1 MAGIRLQPPEPFN
14 FKQPNEWTRWKR
26 RFEQYRVASGLV
38 EKGEACQVCTLL
50 YCMGKEAG
58 DVLTTTKIEEADK
71 KKYDKVI
78 DKFDGFF
85 KVWWNT
91 VFE

>member
-1 MAGIRLQPPEPFN
+1 MFNYNFN
-14 FKQPNEWTRWKR
+14 FN
-26 RFEQYRVASGLV
+26 RVTSGLA
-38 EKGEACQVCTLL
+38 EEGEARQVCTVL
-50 YCMGKEAG
+50 YCMGEEAG
-58 DVLTTTKIEEADK
+58 DVLKTTKIEEANR

-85 KVWWNT
+85 KVRRNT